1 MGAAFVTRRGGGG
14 GYTRLEKQTSTID
27 GSGNPTWKNLAV
39 ATNIYFLQATAY
51 YTDDWTEQSSLEAFI
66 EDGEIEVLSGS
77 LNDFKLTVN
86 ATSISMTTPY
96 GNTQA
101 GGTLYRFC

>member
-1 MGAAFVTRRGGGG
+1 MGEAFITRRGGS
-14 GYTRLEKQTSTID
+14 GYTRLEKLPNGQD
-27 GSGNPTWKNLAV
+27 GSGNPIWKNLAV
-39 ATNIYFLQATAY
+39 ATNIYFLQAEAY
-51 YTDDWTEQSSLEAFI
+51 YTDDGTVHSRLEAFI